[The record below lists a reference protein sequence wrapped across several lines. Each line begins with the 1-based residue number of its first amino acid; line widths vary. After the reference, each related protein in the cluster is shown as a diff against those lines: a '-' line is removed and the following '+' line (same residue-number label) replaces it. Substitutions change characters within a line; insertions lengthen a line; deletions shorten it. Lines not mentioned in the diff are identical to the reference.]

1 LNWYLDAAPF
11 FVYTK
16 SMPDT
21 YNMKE
26 AQANLTKLCRSG
38 KRFVIAN
45 RNQPVVVAMPVE
57 DFEAL
62 METMDI
68 LADPAAMT
76 AIRSAKAG
84 KTQYRPL
91 NLNDENFGL

>member
-1 LNWYLDAAPF
+1 
-11 FVYTK
+11 
-16 SMPDT
+16 
-21 YNMKE
+21 MKE

-45 RNQPVVVAMPVE
+45 RNQPVVVAMPME

-62 METMDI
+62 METMDV

-76 AIRSAKAG
+76 AIHSAKTG
-84 KTQYRPL
+84 TTKYRPL
-91 NLNDENFGL
+91 NLDDENFGL